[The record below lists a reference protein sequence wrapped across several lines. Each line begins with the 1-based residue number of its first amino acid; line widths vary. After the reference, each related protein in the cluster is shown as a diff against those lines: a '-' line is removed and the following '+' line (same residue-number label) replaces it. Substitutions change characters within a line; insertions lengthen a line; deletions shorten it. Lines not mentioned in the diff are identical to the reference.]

1 MKIET
6 LKELVKKIRI
16 STELIEKLKAK
27 NLEKGLTDEYETDMI
42 NQFLELLDLFE
53 KDNQE
58 ETSKGTDSNPWYPNS
73 PNTITY
79 NGNDM
84 IPYSEICTCNPKNGG
99 SGICHCIMANQLVP
113 NPNKK

>member
-16 STELIEKLKAK
+16 NPELIEELKTK
-27 NLEKGLTDEYETDMI
+27 NLEKERVNEYEIDMI
-42 NQFLELLDLFE
+42 NQFLELLELYE
-53 KDNQE
+53 KDNQDE
-58 ETSKGTDSNPWYPNS
+58 VSKGMDINPWMPNN

-79 NGNDM
+79 DGNDM
-84 IPYSEICTCNPKNGG
+84 VPYGEICSCNPKNGG
-99 SGICHCIMANQLVP
+99 SGICGCTMGNKLVP